1 MDDQYL
7 KIDSVPVSKC
17 VIVSGIKEGTS
28 KDAVDFYF
36 DNKRKS
42 GVDGVEDVDLDAINR
57 TCIVHFVD
65 CEGE

>member
-1 MDDQYL
+1 
-7 KIDSVPVSKC
+7 VSKC

-28 KDAVDFYF
+28 EDSVEFYF

-57 TCIVHFVD
+57 TCIVHFVG